1 MLSTLAT
8 MFSFIYALSSIG
20 DANAPV
26 LLFSFV
32 INIFVVTFFVSLP
45 ADLGE
50 SLLVCKL
57 VEKYLNNEAM
67 HEDLKQGREE
77 KRIHESNVNEGY
89 DVYPTSSN

>member
-8 MFSFIYALSSIG
+8 MFSFFYSIQSIG

-26 LLFSFV
+26 LLFSFI
-32 INIFVVTFFVSLP
+32 INIFTVTFFVCLP

-57 VEKYLNNEAM
+57 VEKYLNNDQM
-67 HEDLKQGREE
+67 HEDLKEEREE
-77 KRIHESNVNEGY
+77 KGMHESNVNQGY
-89 DVYPTSSN
+89 DVYPTSPN